1 MIGYGIRIDGDI
13 DLKTVSNTQQAAMVN
28 YLLVHPRIMVLQSDT
43 YEQIKS
49 AFIKYKHPK
58 HELVKVEIKF
68 LKVINHEEANNR
80 A

>member
-13 DLKTVSNTQQAAMVN
+13 DLRTVSNTQQAVMVN
-28 YLLVHPRIMVLQSDT
+28 YLIVHARTMVLQSAT

-49 AFIKYKHPK
+49 AFLKHKHPK

-68 LKVINHEEANNR
+68 LKVITDG
-80 A
+80 